1 MSPRARAMRDFAA
14 DELGRLAQRF
24 LTELAAARGAS
35 PHTLRAYRSDLLEFC
50 AHCAEQEL
58 STPTEITPRTLRS
71 FLFALDD
78 RGLSRSSSQRKLSA
92 ARSFL
97 QWLVERAELSAHPG
111 RGLRAS
117 KTPRRLPGALSAP
130 ECERLIESCDTTRP
144 LGRRDRALLEFIY
157 SAGSRAAETA
167 ALDLADLDLQRGI
180 ARVRGKG
187 RKDRLVAVG
196 AKAREALTTYLTD
209 PQRPPP
215 RDGRAIFLN
224 ARGGRLTTR
233 SIGLIVA
240 RAALQ
245 SGLNRRVHPHM
256 LRHSFATHL
265 LDAGADL
272 KSVQELLGHAH
283 LTTTQ
288 IYTHVSIERLREVY
302 ERSHPHA

>member
-1 MSPRARAMRDFAA
+1 MSPRARAVREFAA

-35 PHTLRAYRSDLLEFC
+35 AHTLRAYRSDLIEFC

-58 STPTEITPRTLRS
+58 ATPGDITPRTLRS

-97 QWLVERAELSAHPG
+97 QWLVERAELTAHPG

-167 ALDLADLDLQRGI
+167 ALDLTDLDLQRGI

-196 AKAREALTTYLTD
+196 AKAREALTTYLAD

-215 RDGRAIFLN
+215 SDGRAIFLN

>member
-1 MSPRARAMRDFAA
+1 MSPRTRAVRDFAA

-35 PHTLRAYRSDLLEFC
+35 AHTLRAYRSDLLEFC
-50 AHCAEQEL
+50 AHCAEHEL
-58 STPTEITPRTLRS
+58 ATPADITPRTLRS

-167 ALDLADLDLQRGI
+167 ALDLAELDLQRGL

-196 AKAREALTTYLTD
+196 AKAREALTTYLAD
-209 PQRPPP
+209 PLRPSP
-215 RDGRAIFLN
+215 RDGRAVFLN

>member
-1 MSPRARAMRDFAA
+1 MRTSTAKT
-14 DELGRLAQRF
+14 RRKSSAQ
-24 LTELAAARGAS
+24 
-35 PHTLRAYRSDLLEFC
+35 
-50 AHCAEQEL
+50 
-58 STPTEITPRTLRS
+58 
-71 FLFALDD
+71 
-78 RGLSRSSSQRKLSA
+78 
-92 ARSFL
+92 
-97 QWLVERAELSAHPG
+97 VERAELTAHPG

-144 LGRRDRALLEFIY
+144 LGRRNRALLEFIY

-196 AKAREALTTYLTD
+196 AKAREALTTHLAD
-209 PQRPPP
+209 PLRPAP

-224 ARGGRLTTR
+224 ARGGR
-233 SIGLIVA
+233 
-240 RAALQ
+240 
-245 SGLNRRVHPHM
+245 
-256 LRHSFATHL
+256 
-265 LDAGADL
+265 
-272 KSVQELLGHAH
+272 